1 MDLSF
6 LSAIIVAVL
15 SLIGTLA
22 GSKMSADKTA
32 ALLEYR
38 LTALEEKVDKHNHV
52 IERTYALEQRAAII
66 EERIDELRKE
76 MQGA

>member
-1 MDLSF
+1 MDASIV
-6 LSAIIVAVL
+6 STIIVAVL
-15 SLIGTLA
+15 SFIGTLA
-22 GSKMSADKTA
+22 GSAMSANKTQ

-38 LTALEEKVDKHNHV
+38 LCTLEEKVDKHNHV

-76 MQGA
+76 VQGA